1 MKMKIDLKLEVEL
14 PDGTRQWQLSDWWEN
29 AQGFAE
35 AARER
40 AASSSRT
47 SGRTSGNSNQGN
59 PFGMF
64 LSEMLDRAS
73 EASQRAQDSS
83 VDPEQRP
90 KPG

>member
-1 MKMKIDLKLEVEL
+1 MKMRIDLKLEVDF
-14 PDGTRQWQLSDWWEN
+14 PDGTKRLHISDLWEN

-35 AARER
+35 AACER
-40 AASSSRT
+40 ATSSSSTSDRT
-47 SGRTSGNSNQGN
+47 SHNSSHRS